1 MTNFY
6 VKVGGRKYYC
16 DGCGHFAKLREAYQ
30 KLSLL
35 NYILFNTALYQ
46 ILVDPVHFVLV
57 ILAELNVYVSLR
69 THRIINFLL
78 AVAKALHLVDGLRM
92 KHLNAA
98 IKALGLGAASWMFI
112 DVSVADFGTK
122 TRTQRRPSIGRVSP
136 KNATSR
142 LKNAQR
148 QIFAFDPWVSY
159 QFTSP
164 HPLLAINFKHFSNQT
179 CCIPRYIL
187 HLAIL
192 TAHDFAIEFFFGLA
206 AERECTRQ

>member
-1 MTNFY
+1 MHY
-6 VKVGGRKYYC
+6 S

-46 ILVDPVHFVLV
+46 ILIDPVHFILV
-57 ILAELNVYVSLR
+57 ILAELNIHVSLR
-69 THRIINFLL
+69 AHRIINFLL
-78 AVAKALHLVDGLRM
+78 AVAKALHLIDGLRM

-136 KNATSR
+136 KNAAGC
-142 LKNAQR
+142 LKNTQR

-164 HPLLAINFKHFSNQT
+164 HPLPAINLKHFSNQT
-179 CCIPRYIL
+179 CSIPRNIL

-192 TAHDFAIEFFFGLA
+192 AAHDFTIKFLFGLA
-206 AERECTRQ
+206 AEREGARQ